1 MARSTTQCGA
11 LLLGVLAMAL
21 SNAQEPTLVRLS
33 DAVGDT
39 VDLAERD
46 SFHLF
51 PNTVGFDHAVILALP
66 GPELFAEVAL
76 AAGADSN
83 GHVFFRIMPT
93 ELERIRFLIGN
104 REYVARQQPD
114 SSTAQA
120 LASFWQ
126 EIEGHPRQSLGGGSV
141 PVRNTTLEADNASA
155 SNREQMHSSA
165 WKNRYNYTLH
175 GTTIGS
181 AAGGCVG
188 SLAGIEQ
195 VSAGGGN
202 YGGDWCVESPP
213 VYAVNHPVFW
223 GVSCGL
229 TVLGS
234 TAGYV
239 MGAERDRATLP
250 SPTKRNESTDW
261 RTGCAV
267 GAAVPG
273 ALLGIWAGYMY
284 ALLHNRVTGWIEND
298 PKGLTV
304 LPGAF
309 TGLCIAVEVVTIGYR
324 LGRDI
329 DRNKALKAE
338 AKRRALGRSPRTEGK

>member
-1 MARSTTQCGA
+1 MASYRGAA
-11 LLLGVLAMAL
+11 LLLLVSFVALAL
-21 SNAQEPTLVRLS
+21 AQQPTLVRLR

-39 VDLAERD
+39 IDLTERD

-51 PNTVGFDHAVILALP
+51 PNTDGFQHAVILALP
-66 GPELFAEVAL
+66 GPEFYAEVTLASADTTKQVFLRILPGQLERVRFLVDNRRSATEHVERDTGAAVAL
-76 AAGADSN
+76 EAFWQEVEGHPLPSLGAGAVPVQSATQGADSAST
-83 GHVFFRIMPT
+83 GD
-93 ELERIRFLIGN
+93 
-104 REYVARQQPD
+104 QQTAH
-114 SSTAQA
+114 STT
-120 LASFWQ
+120 W
-126 EIEGHPRQSLGGGSV
+126 E
-141 PVRNTTLEADNASA
+141 
-155 SNREQMHSSA
+155 
-165 WKNRYNYTLH
+165 NRYSQTLH
-175 GTTIGS
+175 CATGAS

-188 SLAGIEQ
+188 SVAGIKQ
-195 VSAGGGN
+195 VRAGGGY

-250 SPTKRNESTDW
+250 SPTKRNEGTDW

-273 ALLGIWAGYMY
+273 VLLGIWAGYMY
-284 ALLHNRVTGWIEND
+284 TLLHNRVTGWIEND

-324 LGRDI
+324 YGRDI
-329 DRNKALKAE
+329 DRRKAE
-338 AKRRALGRSPRTEGK
+338 EAAARRRALGR